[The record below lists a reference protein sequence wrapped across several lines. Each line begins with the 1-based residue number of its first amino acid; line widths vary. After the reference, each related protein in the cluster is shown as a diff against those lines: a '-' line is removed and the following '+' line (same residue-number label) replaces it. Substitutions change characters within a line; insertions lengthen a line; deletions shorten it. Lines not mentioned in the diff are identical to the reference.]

1 MRSLLHQKLGIKQNA
16 TKNRPAPGFPEA
28 LHSSRGFLLRSTFTP
43 EGCLLS
49 IWEGRKLPFIT
60 SLRLMLLHAKAEAH
74 LLHHKMLY
82 FALLGGL
89 ILNFSQLG
97 EMLSKGDCSL
107 CPCAWLIKAGHN
119 KPELLFLSAALRR
132 HDFCNIRLYVTW
144 TPPLRVKKKR
154 RSR

>member
-1 MRSLLHQKLGIKQNA
+1 MPQRTGQLQASQRLCTAREVSFSEVLSLLRVVYLVFEKEGNCPLSPLLDSCYCMLKQK
-16 TKNRPAPGFPEA
+16 P
-28 LHSSRGFLLRSTFTP
+28 
-43 EGCLLS
+43 
-49 IWEGRKLPFIT
+49 IT
-60 SLRLMLLHAKAEAH
+60 STK
-74 LLHHKMLY
+74 HKMLY
-82 FALLGGL
+82 FALLCGL

-97 EMLSKGDCSL
+97 EMLSRGDCSL

-119 KPELLFLSAALRR
+119 KPELLFLSVALRR